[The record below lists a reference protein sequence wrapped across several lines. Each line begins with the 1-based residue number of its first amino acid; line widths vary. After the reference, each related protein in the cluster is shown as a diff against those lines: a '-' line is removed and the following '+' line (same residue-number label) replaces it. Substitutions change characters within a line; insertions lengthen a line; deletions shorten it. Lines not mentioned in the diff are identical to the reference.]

1 MLSRI
6 LRRPE
11 ALLALTFAG
20 LILAG
25 TIALSLPVSQKG
37 ARVSVLDAFFTAT
50 SAVCVTG
57 LVTVDTATAWTAFGQ
72 TVIAVLIQ
80 LGGLGVMTFAT
91 LVAQVLGQR
100 VSFSSQAAVHS
111 AFFDQEVRSSI
122 RTAIVRIVL
131 LTLAF
136 EMIGATLIYVAL
148 SQTPGL
154 RASVFDAGFLAI
166 SAFCNAGFAV
176 YSDNLLTAGR
186 SGLLTT
192 TIMVLIVAG
201 GLGYTVLL
209 ELLERGWRR
218 ACGRRVS
225 PVIWSLNSRTVL
237 LMSGA
242 LIAGGTLLMAV
253 SGMTHAEHGPLETLW
268 HALFQSVTAR
278 TAGFNTV
285 DIAAL
290 PVPTL
295 MLLMLL
301 MFIGGSPGSCA
312 GGVKTTS
319 TAVWLA
325 RVAGHLRGQES
336 VNLLGRRVPD
346 DVVRRAGVVI
356 GLAGAW
362 ILGGTMLLVISE
374 GVGDELRLED
384 ILFEQ
389 VSALATVGLS
399 TGVTPELSPVG
410 KLWII
415 LSMFAGRVG
424 PLTVA
429 LAILPTRSVPAFRYA
444 QERVMIG

>member
-11 ALLALTFAG
+11 ALLVLTFAG
-20 LILAG
+20 LIVVG
-25 TIALSLPVSQKG
+25 TVLLSLPVCHQG
-37 ARVSVLDAFFTAT
+37 RAVHPLDAFFTAT

-57 LVTVDTATAWTAFGQ
+57 LVTVDTATAWSRFGQ
-72 TVIAVLIQ
+72 MVIVVLIQ

-100 VSFSSQAAVHS
+100 VSFGSHAAVHS
-111 AFFDQEVRSSI
+111 ALFDQDVRSSI

-136 EMIGATLIYVAL
+136 ETVGALLIYVAL

-154 RASVFDAGFLAI
+154 HVSAFDAAFLSI

-176 YSDNLLTAGR
+176 YSDSLMSAGR
-186 SGLLTT
+186 SGLLTA

-218 ACGRRVS
+218 VRGRRVG
-225 PVIWSLNSRTVL
+225 PVNWSLNTRTVL
-237 LMSGA
+237 LMSAALVAAGA
-242 LIAGGTLLMAV
+242 LLMAL
-253 SGMTHAEHGPLETLW
+253 SGMTHAERGLPETLW
-268 HALFQSVTAR
+268 HALFQSVTSR

-290 PVPTL
+290 PLPTL

-319 TAVWLA
+319 TAVWIA
-325 RVAGHLRGQES
+325 RVFGHLRGQES
-336 VNLLGRRVPD
+336 VNVLGRRLPD
-346 DVVRRAGVVI
+346 DVVRRAGVII
-356 GLAGAW
+356 GLAGGW
-362 ILGGTMLLVISE
+362 ILGGTMLLVVSE

-399 TGVTPELSPVG
+399 TGVTPELSPIG

-415 LSMFAGRVG
+415 VSMFAGRVG

-429 LAILPTRSVPAFRYA
+429 LAILPTRSAPSFRYA

>member
-1 MLSRI
+1 LLSRI

-11 ALLALTFAG
+11 ALLVLTFAG

-25 TIALSLPVSQKG
+25 TIALSLPVSHKG
-37 ARVSVLDAFFTAT
+37 ERVSVLDAFFTAT

-57 LVTVDTATAWTAFGQ
+57 LVTVDTATAWTVFGQ

-111 AFFDQEVRSSI
+111 AFFDHDVRSSI

-154 RASVFDAGFLAI
+154 RASVFDAVFLAI

-176 YSDNLLTAGR
+176 HSDSLLTAGR

-192 TIMVLIVAG
+192 TIMVLIVVG

-209 ELLERGWRR
+209 EVLERGWRR
-218 ACGRRVS
+218 VRGRRVS
-225 PVIWSLNSRTVL
+225 PVTWSLNSRTVL
-237 LMSGA
+237 LVSGV
-242 LIAGGTLLMAV
+242 LIGGGTLLMAL
-253 SGMTHAEHGPLETLW
+253 SGMTHAERGPLETLW

-285 DIAAL
+285 NIADL

-319 TAVWLA
+319 TAVWIA
-325 RVAGHLRGQES
+325 RVVGHLRGQES

-356 GLAGAW
+356 GLACAW

-399 TGVTPELSPVG
+399 TGVTPELSPIG

-415 LSMFAGRVG
+415 VSMFAGRVG

-429 LAILPTRSVPAFRYA
+429 LAILPTRSAPSFRYA